1 MASSA
6 QIVAPQGS
14 TGFWI
19 RLAAAFA
26 LAALVRLAVVTSVG
40 LWVLQQLAG
49 AGAGQAELI

>member
-40 LWVLQQLAG
+40 LWVFQQLAG